1 MSELSSIKVA
11 VLMCS
16 YNGEQYLIEQLD
28 SIKKQ
33 SIQHI
38 DIWVSDDGSSDSTCE
53 ILRSYQKEWN
63 KGLFE
68 IKTGPQKGFAA
79 NFMSLI
85 CDLDII
91 ADYYAFSD
99 QDDIWEVEKLSR
111 ALNNLGKNDNNKPA
125 LYCSRTKLIAQCGKD
140 LKHTSPLFSKKPSF
154 ANAIVQ
160 SLAGGNTMVINNKA
174 RELVCKAGAQNIIS
188 HDWWLYML
196 VSGAD
201 GDIFYDSIPSV
212 KYRQHDNNEIGTNLT
227 WNARL
232 NRIKMVL
239 NGRFCD
245 WNDTNTIAL
254 HKNRHLLTEC
264 NQRTLDT
271 FMNARRSSGIKQMY
285 LIIKSDVYRQTIIGN
300 IALYTAALFNRL

>member
-33 SIQHI
+33 SIHHI

-68 IKTGPQKGFAA
+68 IKTGPRKGFAA

-85 CDLDII
+85 CDLDIV

-111 ALNNLGKNDNNKPA
+111 ALNNLGKNGNHKPA
-125 LYCSRTKLIAQCGKD
+125 LYCSRTRLIAQCGKD
-140 LKHTSPLFSKKPSF
+140 LKHASPLFSKKPSF

-201 GDIFYDSIPSV
+201 GDIFYDSMPSV

-245 WNDTNTIAL
+245 WNDTNTMAL

-264 NQRTLDT
+264 NQRTLDA
-271 FMNARRSSGIKQMY
+271 FMNARRSSGIKRMY
-285 LIIKSDVYRQTIIGN
+285 LIMKSDVYRQTMIGN

>member
-1 MSELSSIKVA
+1 
-11 VLMCS
+11 MCT

-33 SIQHI
+33 DIYHI
-38 DIWVSDDGSSDSTCE
+38 DIWVSDDGSSDSTYE
-53 ILRSYQKEWN
+53 LLRSYQKKWN

-68 IKTGPQKGFAA
+68 IKDGPRKGFAA
-79 NFMSLI
+79 NFLSLI
-85 CDLDII
+85 SDLDII

-99 QDDIWEVEKLSR
+99 QDDIWEVDKLVR
-111 ALNNLGKNDNNKPA
+111 AIDNLGKNDNNKPA

-140 LKHTSPLFSKKPSF
+140 LKYTSPLFSKKPSF

-174 RELVCKAGAQNIIS
+174 RELVCKAKAQNIIS
-188 HDWWLYML
+188 HDWWVYML

-201 GDIFYDSIPSV
+201 GHIFYDSTPSV
-212 KYRQHDNNEIGTNLT
+212 QYRQHENNEIGTNLT

-245 WNDTNTIAL
+245 WNDTNTKAL
-254 HKNRHLLTEC
+254 QKNRHLLTEC
-264 NQRTLDT
+264 NQRIFDA
-271 FMNARRSSGIKQMY
+271 FVDARRASGIKRMY
-285 LIIKSDVYRQTIIGN
+285 LIMKSGVYRQTVIGN
-300 IALYTAALFNRL
+300 IALFTAALLNRL